1 MQCYI
6 HVDVYFTVSVVLYLY
21 KYLYKGLNTVRYSV
35 NVSVIEEEPRN
46 EFDDY

>member
-6 HVDVYFTVSVVLYLY
+6 HVDVCFTVNVVLYLY
-21 KYLYKGLNTVRYSV
+21 KYLYKGPNTARYTV
-35 NVSVIEEEPRN
+35 NVSVAEDVPRN